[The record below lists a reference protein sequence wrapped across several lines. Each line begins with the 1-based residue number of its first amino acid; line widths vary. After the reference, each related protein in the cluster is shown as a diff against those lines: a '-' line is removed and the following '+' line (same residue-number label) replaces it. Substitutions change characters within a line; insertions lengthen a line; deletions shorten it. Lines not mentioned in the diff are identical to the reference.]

1 MSINNYFYTILFWD
15 PEKIAEQLRKSSVSI
30 QNRTPGTQT
39 VNYLENFVRSTSF
52 LGGIY
57 LCLLIF
63 LYEIIKNI
71 FGQSLLSQ
79 VNISSLIIL
88 VGITYDIHRKI
99 KTLGSNSGFFP
110 I

>member
-1 MSINNYFYTILFWD
+1 
-15 PEKIAEQLRKSSVSI
+15 
-30 QNRTPGTQT
+30 
-39 VNYLENFVRSTSF
+39 LENFVRSTSF

-99 KTLGSNSGFFP
+99 KTLGSNSGFFSHLKP
-110 I
+110 KNLIS